1 MNFPLPYVEVHQV
14 SKSYGTHHAV
24 RELSFSANRGEILG
38 CLGPNGAGK
47 STTLKMIAGL
57 LRPDSGLIRIGGI
70 DLRQNPL
77 GAKQI
82 LGFVPE
88 TGAIYEKLTPC
99 EYLQLVGQLYGID
112 EYRIAIKSRE
122 FLRFFDLTEF
132 ANTRMTAFSKGLKQ
146 KVVLL
151 AALIHN
157 PELLLLDEPLNGLDA
172 HAVLLF
178 LGLMRQLA
186 ESGKTV
192 IYSSHIL
199 EVVEKISNRVV
210 ILDRGTLVAEGSVQ
224 ELAQT
229 SHASSLE
236 QIFKNLTNHRE
247 DEQRIEAFAQIVL
260 S

>member
-1 MNFPLPYVEVHQV
+1 MDSPLPYVEVCQV
-14 SKSYGTHHAV
+14 SKTYGTRLAV
-24 RELSFSANRGEILG
+24 REVSFSAKRGEILG

-47 STTLKMIAGL
+47 STTLKMVAGL
-57 LRPDSGLIRIGGI
+57 LRPDTGFIKIGGI
-70 DLRQNPL
+70 DTGKNPL
-77 GAKQI
+77 EAKKI

-99 EYLQLVGQLYGID
+99 EYLQMVGELYGMD
-112 EYRIAIKSRE
+112 ERRIAMKSRE
-122 FLRFFDLTEF
+122 FLGFFDLTEF

-157 PELLLLDEPLNGLDA
+157 PDLLILDEPLNGLDA
-172 HAVLLF
+172 HTVLLF
-178 LGLMRQLA
+178 RGLMRELA
-186 ESGKTV
+186 ELGKTV

-199 EVVEKISNRVV
+199 EVVEKVSDRLV
-210 ILDRGTLVAEGSVQ
+210 ILDRGQLVAEGSIQ

-229 SHASSLE
+229 SQASSLE
-236 QIFKNLTNHRE
+236 QIFRKFTDHGE
-247 DEQRIEAFAQIVL
+247 DKHRIEAFAQVVF